1 MTNYSE
7 LKDRVAIVTGG
18 SSGIGAAIAA
28 TLAASGA
35 KVLVTYNQNGAGAA
49 ACVEAITK
57 AGGTARAL
65 KADVRKKGDC
75 LAIVAEAE
83 RFFGPVDILVNN
95 AGSLVGRQPLPDLT
109 EAHWHEVM
117 DLNLTSVY
125 LCTQAVV
132 GSMKA
137 RGRGTVINVTSIA
150 AHNGGGPGAGPY
162 AASKA
167 GLIALSKNFAKELAP
182 AGIRVNLISPGVI
195 DTPFHERFSSPE
207 AMAAFV
213 KSIPMGRVGKSE
225 EVASVVAFLCSDGAA
240 YLCGETIEINGGMF
254 MR

>member
-7 LKDRVAIVTGG
+7 LKAKVAIVTGG

-28 TLAASGA
+28 ALAASGA
-35 KVLVTYNQNGAGAA
+35 RVLVTFHTNSAGAL

-57 AGGTARAL
+57 AGGTARAAR
-65 KADVRKKGDC
+65 ADVSKKADC
-75 LAIVAEAE
+75 LALVAEAE
-83 RFFGPVDILVNN
+83 RVFGPVDILINN
-95 AGSLVGRQPLPDLT
+95 AGSLVARQPLAELT

-117 DLNLTSVY
+117 DLNLTSVV
-125 LCTQAVV
+125 LCTQAVAP
-132 GSMKA
+132 SMRA
-137 RGRGTVINVTSIA
+137 RKSGVIINVTSIA

-167 GLIALSKNFAKELAP
+167 GLIALSKNVAKELAP

-207 AMAAFV
+207 AMNAFV
-213 KSIPMGRVGKSE
+213 KSIPMGRVGKPE
-225 EVASVVAFLCSDGAA
+225 EVASVAAFLCSDGAA

>member
-1 MTNYSE
+1 M
-7 LKDRVAIVTGG
+7 
-18 SSGIGAAIAA
+18 
-28 TLAASGA
+28 
-35 KVLVTYNQNGAGAA
+35 
-49 ACVEAITK
+49 
-57 AGGTARAL
+57 

-83 RFFGPVDILVNN
+83 KSFGPVDILVNN

>member
-75 LAIVAEAE
+75 LAIVADAATALLAIAVLKPM
-83 RFFGPVDILVNN
+83 RARL
-95 AGSLVGRQPLPDLT
+95 
-109 EAHWHEVM
+109 M
-117 DLNLTSVY
+117 D
-125 LCTQAVV
+125 A
-132 GSMKA
+132 
-137 RGRGTVINVTSIA
+137 
-150 AHNGGGPGAGPY
+150 GPGARP
-162 AASKA
+162 
-167 GLIALSKNFAKELAP
+167 P
-182 AGIRVNLISPGVI
+182 AG
-195 DTPFHERFSSPE
+195 
-207 AMAAFV
+207 A
-213 KSIPMGRVGKSE
+213 GR
-225 EVASVVAFLCSDGAA
+225 A
-240 YLCGETIEINGGMF
+240 
-254 MR
+254 RP